1 MKVDGDE
8 YSDKV
13 LKNFDWHALPGLTE
27 EWRTDPFPLEGG
39 SQASLPG
46 RNKIAG
52 VLADGVAG
60 MGIYRHLPA
69 EGYSSASAFK
79 TYHFIGGKIISMAS
93 GIAREREDRHEDIV
107 TFIDQSD
114 LRGTLTWYADGER
127 HEIAPD
133 ESVNIAEPVEGVCWL
148 HQGKKGYVL
157 LPEGKLQLLIKTG
170 KEINATDPREAG
182 GKPNFIIAIGHGAV
196 PGEEWSDACRYI
208 QLPNVSAEGM
218 AEKVEALL
226 GSLELVQKPKS
237 AHAAY
242 SADEKTWQYAFFR
255 PDEIEAGGVK
265 VVSDDVA
272 EIMLRDT
279 GDGWVLSVGN
289 PMPDGKKQ
297 TLSFTLSL
305 ALKPGV
311 YAYPVPGMNPYE
323 GETVTVASEG
333 ARSRVTV
340 ELPDI
345 RDAARYGCQS
355 DLYSAVPVVVRIPK
369 AF

>member
-1 MKVDGDE
+1 
-8 YSDKV
+8 
-13 LKNFDWHALPGLTE
+13 
-27 EWRTDPFPLEGG
+27 
-39 SQASLPG
+39 
-46 RNKIAG
+46 
-52 VLADGVAG
+52 
-60 MGIYRHLPA
+60 
-69 EGYSSASAFK
+69 
-79 TYHFIGGKIISMAS
+79 
-93 GIAREREDRHEDIV
+93 
-107 TFIDQSD
+107 
-114 LRGTLTWYADGER
+114 
-127 HEIAPD
+127 
-133 ESVNIAEPVEGVCWL
+133 
-148 HQGKKGYVL
+148 
-157 LPEGKLQLLIKTG
+157 
-170 KEINATDPREAG
+170 
-182 GKPNFIIAIGHGAV
+182 
-196 PGEEWSDACRYI
+196 
-208 QLPNVSAEGM
+208 M